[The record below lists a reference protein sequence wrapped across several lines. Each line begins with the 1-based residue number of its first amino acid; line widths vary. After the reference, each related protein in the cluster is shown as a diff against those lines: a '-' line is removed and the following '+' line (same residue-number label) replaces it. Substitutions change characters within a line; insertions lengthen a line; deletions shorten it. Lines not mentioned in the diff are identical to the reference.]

1 MKGPGRHTNKWTIVG
16 LLWFCGFFN
25 YADRQAVFSVF
36 PLLKAEFG
44 IDDVQKGMI
53 GSAFMVVYALMAPVA
68 GFVVDKASRRWLVS
82 GGLAVW
88 SLVCALTGSARSFH
102 QLLAYRAAEG
112 LGESFYFPASMSLLA
127 DHHGPRTRSR
137 AMSLHQTSVYVGTA
151 AGGIVAGL
159 LGQRYGW
166 RSPFWVL
173 GSIGVGYALLLP
185 WLLTEPKRGA
195 ADALGDPLDEPIP
208 QLDLPPPYEAD
219 AVGPEKGRHAGLFAN
234 LIDLLRNWSE
244 VLTNPAAA
252 LLLIVFAG
260 ANFVAA
266 TLLAWLPDF
275 VFRQYGLDL
284 QKSAT
289 VAGLFFPGGNLVG
302 ALIGGA
308 LADAVARR
316 RRGGRVLVQAAGLM
330 IGAPCVY
337 LAGSAGSL
345 PVLVP
350 ALIGIGLGK
359 GIYDANIFASIYDVV
374 PPRVRGTAAGLM
386 NTAGWAAGFMAPL
399 LIGFFSQRYGLGA
412 AIAWTATVYLAAGIL
427 ALAAAAVSARYA
439 IVTSSTP

>member
-1 MKGPGRHTNKWTIVG
+1 MMATDTGTTTLTSLRQNKWLVVG

-44 IDDVQKGMI
+44 LTDVQKGAI
-53 GSAFMVVYALMAPVA
+53 GSAFMVVYALMAPLA
-68 GFVVDKASRRWLVS
+68 GFVVDKVSRRMLIS
-82 GGLAVW
+82 SGLAVW
-88 SLVCALTGSARSFH
+88 SLVCALTGTARSFN
-102 QLLAYRAAEG
+102 QLLFYRAAEG

-151 AGGIVAGL
+151 AGGIAAGF

-173 GSIGVGYALLLP
+173 GIIGLAYACLLP
-185 WLLTEPKRGA
+185 WLIGEPKRGA
-195 ADALGDPLDEPIP
+195 SDKPVADPLDE
-208 QLDLPPPYEAD
+208 E
-219 AVGPEKGRHAGLFAN
+219 VGPAKHATGSLVQNVA
-234 LIDLLRNWSE
+234 E
-244 VLTNPAAA
+244 VVLNPAAA
-252 LLLIVFAG
+252 MLLLVFAG

-275 VFRQYGLDL
+275 VFRQYGLKL
-284 QKSAT
+284 SEAAT

-308 LADAVARR
+308 LADAAARR
-316 RRGGRVLVQAAGLM
+316 WRGGRVLVQAAGLL

-337 LAGSAGSL
+337 LAGTATSL
-345 PVLVP
+345 GILVP

-359 GIYDANIFASIYDVV
+359 GIYDANIFASVYDVV
-374 PPRVRGTAAGLM
+374 APRVRGTAAGLM
-386 NTAGWAAGFMAPL
+386 NTAGWAAGFLAPL
-399 LIGFFSQRYGLGA
+399 LIGFFSEQYGLGA
-412 AIAWTATVYLAAGIL
+412 AIAWTAVVYLLAGLAAL
-427 ALAAAAVSARYA
+427 VAAAVARRRA
-439 IVTSSTP
+439 